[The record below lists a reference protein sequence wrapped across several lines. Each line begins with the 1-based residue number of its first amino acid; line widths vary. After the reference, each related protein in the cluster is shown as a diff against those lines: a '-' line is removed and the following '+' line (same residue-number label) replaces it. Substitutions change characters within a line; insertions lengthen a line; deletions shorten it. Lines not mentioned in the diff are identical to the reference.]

1 MSILLLV
8 IKMLEKEIL
17 IKLYQNVEMGIIGIE
32 DIEDKVE
39 SRSLLKLLLKQKD
52 EYSKLKEKL
61 LELCAKY
68 NVQDKEVSSIAHVSS
83 QMMVTMKT
91 MMDKSDSHIA
101 TMMMEGTNKGLIQL
115 EKLLNNYQG
124 KDEDLIKFIENLLV
138 FEQQNNE
145 ELKVY
150 L

>member
-61 LELCAKY
+61 VELCAKY

-115 EKLLNNYQG
+115 EELLNNYKG
-124 KDEDLIKFIENLLV
+124 NDEELIELIKKTIEL
-138 FEQQNNE
+138 EHQNND
-145 ELKVY
+145 ELKIY

>member
-61 LELCAKY
+61 VELCAKY
-68 NVQDKEVSSIAHVSS
+68 TVQDKEVSSIAHVGS

-101 TMMMEGTNKGLIQL
+101 TMMMEGTSKGLIQL